1 MRSLTILLLLLFSPL
16 VLSGQLV
23 KGTVLDKESGSPVS
37 LAAIY
42 FNGTFAG
49 TTSDPNGN
57 FELDVSRYKSMPL
70 TISAVGYYSL
80 TLRDYSVGEPIKI
93 YLIPKVYE
101 LGEVVVTEKTSKK
114 DRKKNLNL
122 FRREFLGTTSNGR
135 RCEILN
141 EEDISFLSSDHKD
154 TLQVIALKPILIH
167 NTALGY
173 NITYYLDEFECC
185 NKNKSLFFSGNIQF
199 TEDLFTQRRFSERRR
214 RLAYFGSRMHFF
226 RALWS
231 DDLDS
236 NHFTVRDSTATELE
250 CQNLIIQGEGLTKYL
265 KYPETLHIS
274 FYENRSRLF
283 FLKEQV
289 FFDKDGFFDPVGISW
304 AGNMA
309 RKRIGDWL
317 PYEYSVE

>member
-1 MRSLTILLLLLFSPL
+1 M
-16 VLSGQLV
+16 
-23 KGTVLDKESGSPVS
+23 KGTVLDEESGNPVS

-42 FNGTFAG
+42 FDGTFAG
-49 TTSDPNGN
+49 TTANLDGN
-57 FELDVSRYKSMPL
+57 FELEVSRYKSMPL

-80 TLRDYSVGEPIKI
+80 TLTDYSVEEPIKI
-93 YLIPKVYE
+93 YLSPKVYE

-114 DRKKNLNL
+114 DRKKNLKL
-122 FRREFLGTTSNGR
+122 FRKEFLGTTSNGR

-141 EEDISFLSSDHKD
+141 EEDISFLISDHKD
-154 TLQVIALKPILIH
+154 TVQVIALKPILIH
-167 NTALGY
+167 NKALGY

-185 NKNKSLFFSGNIQF
+185 NKTKSLFFSGNIQF

-214 RLAYFGSRMHFF
+214 RLAYSGSRMHFF

-231 DDLDS
+231 DDLKS
-236 NHFTVRDSTATELE
+236 NHFTIQDSTFTELVYS
-250 CQNLIIQGEGLTKYL
+250 NFIIQGEGITKYL
-265 KYPETLHIS
+265 KYPKTLNIS

-289 FFDKDGFFDPVGISW
+289 FFDEEGFFDPTGVSW